1 MDLPGSSHL
10 QNRPTPVES
19 EGIHLFFQL
28 FDQGRYHQSHDVM
41 EDLWR
46 DTPGPERRFFQGL
59 LQCAVSIYHWENRNL
74 HGARIL
80 YREGTLK
87 LQPFRPL
94 FFGVDLGAFIE
105 RVDRMLPDL
114 VRCSSEKNELPDHR
128 GDNHGTRHSR
138 G

>member
-1 MDLPGSSHL
+1 MTLPRDHTLDFPLGRLYQPSRL
-10 QNRPTPVES
+10 VLVR
-19 EGIHLFFQL
+19 LF
-28 FDQGRYHQSHDVM
+28 S
-41 EDLWR
+41 
-46 DTPGPERRFFQGL
+46 
-59 LQCAVSIYHWENRNL
+59 
-74 HGARIL
+74 
-80 YREGTLK
+80 TLK